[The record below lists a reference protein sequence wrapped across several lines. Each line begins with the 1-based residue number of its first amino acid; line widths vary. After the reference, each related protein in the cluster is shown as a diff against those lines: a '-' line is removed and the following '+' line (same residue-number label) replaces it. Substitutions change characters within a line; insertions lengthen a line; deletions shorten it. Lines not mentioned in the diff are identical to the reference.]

1 MMEERESFKP
11 PLPQRIREVYAPP
24 FIFLI
29 VILGGWELAVGLF
42 QVPRWLL
49 PSPSGI
55 FRQFFKSPDLWL
67 HTRLTL
73 TEAFLGFAGSAVSGI
88 LVATLI
94 AHSRF
99 LEKGVFPFLVVANS
113 IPIVAIAPL
122 LTIWFGFGLT
132 PKILIAM
139 IITFF
144 PIVTN
149 TTRGLKAADYRIVE
163 MMQSINA
170 TPWQIIRKIELPT
183 ALPYIFSAFKISL
196 SLSLIGAVVAEFYGA
211 DHGLGYLVIYS
222 ATQLETELLFLAILI
237 LAATGVSVFLVFSWI
252 ESRFASWKG

>member
-1 MMEERESFKP
+1 
-11 PLPQRIREVYAPP
+11 
-24 FIFLI
+24 
-29 VILGGWELAVGLF
+29 
-42 QVPRWLL
+42 
-49 PSPSGI
+49 
-55 FRQFFKSPDLWL
+55 
-67 HTRLTL
+67 
-73 TEAFLGFAGSAVSGI
+73 
-88 LVATLI
+88 
-94 AHSRF
+94 
-99 LEKGVFPFLVVANS
+99 
-113 IPIVAIAPL
+113 
-122 LTIWFGFGLT
+122 LT
-132 PKILIAM
+132 PKIMIAM